1 MSIASLLNS
10 VLHSGSVELRP
21 LGPALTGAERWFG
34 LPAPPKIDRTDDI
47 DVEFELDAAVR
58 ELLGVYAARLG

>member
-1 MSIASLLNS
+1 M
-10 VLHSGSVELRP
+10 RP